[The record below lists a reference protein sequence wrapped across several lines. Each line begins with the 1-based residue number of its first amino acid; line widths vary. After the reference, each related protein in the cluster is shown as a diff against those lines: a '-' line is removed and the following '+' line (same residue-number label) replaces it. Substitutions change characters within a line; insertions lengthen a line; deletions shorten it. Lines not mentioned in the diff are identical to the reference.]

1 VRWEARE
8 EGGRAAASKEVS
20 HAVALLQH
28 GAAHP
33 VGLGLVWFGSAAR
46 AEDDELKVTVGREE
60 GHGGDN
66 VFGLSKCGPDQSDPA
81 HVRFTRSLSALF
93 PARLNNL
100 VGNKT
105 NNGVVT
111 TKVTNNE
118 EGN

>member
-1 VRWEARE
+1 MRWEARE

-66 VFGLSKCGPDQSDPA
+66 VFGLSKCGPA
-81 HVRFTRSLSALF
+81 HVRITKSMPMFH
-93 PARLNNL
+93 ARLNNFNNNL

-105 NNGVVT
+105 NSGVVT